1 MVYAFRKWPPHLRV
15 STPPMAALTAPAA
28 LAAAAANEAASVS
41 QQPLDLEFAMTMRQI
56 ELALSP
62 LG

>member
-1 MVYAFRKWPPHLRV
+1 
-15 STPPMAALTAPAA
+15 MAALTAPAA